1 MADEYDKEAALL
13 VCVVDFP
20 TDKTRDR
27 VAAALREA
35 GKRESELRHRIGDWI
50 AANSPGGWID
60 DLRREVEKL
69 KKTVKDKYDES
80 AFLESELVEK
90 DAEIAALKESTSVVL
105 ISRLRNQYDEQ
116 VEWNNNLR
124 AEIAALKAKLAEV
137 EKSATAFQELNDLYH
152 RHQITGPNGECSCP
166 ACNLHHIYGKKLAE
180 ADKRGMERSAMV
192 ARTFAG
198 LDFAG
203 ATVEKAIRAEMEKVK
218 P

>member
-69 KKTVKDKYDES
+69 KKTVKDKYDECG
-80 AFLESELVEK
+80 FLESELVEK
-90 DAEIAALKESTSVVL
+90 D
-105 ISRLRNQYDEQ
+105 
-116 VEWNNNLR
+116 

-180 ADKRGMERSAMV
+180 ADKRGMERAAMV